1 MSKVSF
7 LLLAAALLAS
17 CTLATGHKNDPTEP
31 SSIEIADFQRS
42 FMSSYYAERTGAPSG
57 MAGGPRALTP
67 FSVQSRDSASK
78 ATVPLQK
85 LTSVAFASLAPLSIP
100 NYPEPGQT
108 TSFTATKVSGTPAG
122 TEVYDIVSTTA
133 FPSGD
138 LRASYVEEY
147 YVQNVG
153 LNSASTPWNTGTT
166 PDLNWTAADPIVRK
180 DSGGA
185 WAADPVDGVNGYL
198 IEDLSA
204 RVKML
209 LTFRDGSTRTETIVS
224 SSLAGGAKFDPAAF
238 DVAGSLD
245 LSQAF
250 VPAAS
255 SDPNVMYS
263 SVVKYYVTPKTTY
276 NFWFWAG
283 SSQQTILGIRYY
295 TEIAT
300 PPTGTGTYT
309 AYTASFEKTLSTLTT
324 TGGTFTSTLAS
335 VFSGSTFDTLAES
348 VLRQQ
353 VVYKLGQT
361 TGASPYFIPDP
372 SSTGAITTNMKTRV
386 VNIAGKKDFYLS
398 QSNSDN
404 VLLSS
409 AGSTIYIPTGDA
421 DAILAGDSSLNVF
434 TRDQQIKPATG
445 TLPFAISLADYP
457 GIGDL
462 ATLYTSIT
470 EGTAAATPIATA
482 PANSSLTGGANSFTF
497 VGQQAVG
504 LQTTSAL
511 DLSSAGTVEAWVY
524 LNAIT
529 DTAGIVHNG
538 VKADFSDEGYSLQGW
553 GNSGQVGIILDKM
566 DPNASGAYDSVLSST
581 NLAKKKWYYIAA
593 TWDKATKKICL
604 YINPTTTAPNATG
617 TMNLTAAGVRYKT
630 DQVILGSQL
639 PTSYSSTYGYFGI
652 DGRIVGANVT
662 ARALTAAEVLKN
674 YNDYK
679 GSTGTW

>member
-1 MSKVSF
+1 MSKF
-7 LLLAAALLAS
+7 LLLLLTVAFMSS
-17 CTLATGHKNDPTEP
+17 CTLATGDKNDPTEP

-42 FMSSYYAERTGAPSG
+42 FMSSYYAERTGAPTG

-67 FSVQSRDSASK
+67 FSASVSKPGSK

-85 LTSVAFASLAPLSIP
+85 LASAAFASLSPLSIT
-100 NYPEPGQT
+100 NYPEPSQT
-108 TSFTATKVSGTPAG
+108 TSFTATKVAGTPTG

-133 FPSGD
+133 FPSSD
-138 LRASYVEEY
+138 IRASYVEEY

-153 LNSASTPWNTGTT
+153 LNTASTPWNTGTT
-166 PDLNWTAADPIVRK
+166 PDLNWTSADPIVRK

-185 WAADPVDGVNGYL
+185 WTLDPVDGGNGYL
-198 IEDLSA
+198 IEDPSA
-204 RVKML
+204 RLKML
-209 LTFRDGSTRTETIVS
+209 LTFRDGSTRTETIMS
-224 SSLAGGAKFDPAAF
+224 SSLAGGKIFDPTAF
-238 DVAGSLD
+238 AVAGSLD

-255 SDPNVMYS
+255 ADPNVMYS
-263 SVVKYYVTPKTTY
+263 SIVKYYVTPKTTY

-283 SSQQTILGIRYY
+283 SSQQTILGVRYY
-295 TEIAT
+295 TEVASGAV
-300 PPTGTGTYT
+300 GTGSYT

-324 TGGTFTSTLAS
+324 TGGSFTSTLSS

-361 TGASPYFIPDP
+361 TGANPYFIPDP
-372 SSTGAITTNMKTRV
+372 TSTGAITTNMKTRV

-398 QSNSDN
+398 QSDSDN

-409 AGSTIYIPTGDA
+409 ADSTIYIPSGDA

-434 TRDQQIKPATG
+434 TRNQQISPAAG
-445 TLPFAISLADYP
+445 TLPFAIAISDYP

-470 EGTAAATPIATA
+470 AGTAASTPIANA
-482 PANSSLTGGANSFTF
+482 PANSSLTGGSNSFSF
-497 VGQQAVG
+497 IGQQAVG
-504 LQTTSAL
+504 LSTTSAL
-511 DLSSAGTVEAWVY
+511 DLSSAGTGEGWVY
-524 LNAIT
+524 LNTIT

-538 VKADFSDEGYSLQGW
+538 VKVDFSDEGYSLQGW

-566 DPNASGAYDSVLSST
+566 DPNASGTYDSVLSST
-581 NLAKKKWYYIAA
+581 NLAKKKWYYLAA

-604 YINPTTTAPNATG
+604 YINPTNTTPNATG
-617 TMNLTAAGVRYKT
+617 TMNLTAAGVRHNT

-639 PTSYSSTYGYFGI
+639 PTSYSSAYGYFGL

-662 ARALTAAEVLKN
+662 ARALTATEVLKN

-679 GSTGTW
+679 GNTGSW